1 MGDIWNML
9 PEEMRESDTVT
20 VFKRQLDCY
29 LNKQG
34 MNTDLG
40 PNTIS
45 AEEQNGQHGSAVLK
59 VRFSELA
66 IQLTIKL
73 KVEFQLPLNQI
84 YVLQT

>member
-1 MGDIWNML
+1 MT
-9 PEEMRESDTVT
+9 ESDTIT
-20 VFKRQLDCY
+20 VFKRHLDCY

-45 AEEQNGQHGSAVLK
+45 AEEQNGQHGSGVLK
-59 VRFSELA
+59 VRFCVVQLSELA

-84 YVLQT
+84 YFLQT